1 MGIRVCLKIQVLGF
15 AADIVVVVAG
25 VGEVASGGV
34 VYVDDDEC
42 GVAVGGVVVINDDEC
57 GTDDEC
63 AADDECAVVVIYRS
77 FR

>member
-15 AADIVVVVAG
+15 AADVVVVVAG
-25 VGEVASGGV
+25 VDEVASGV
-34 VYVDDDEC
+34 VDYVADEDV
-42 GVAVGGVVVINDDEC
+42 VAVGGGVVINDDES
-57 GTDDEC
+57 GTEAEC